1 MGRPD
6 RRPEPGA
13 RRHRVRGAARSPPDD
28 RVLAEGYRY
37 LLGYTFSAIE
47 RAFHEDPAFPY
58 FRRAIQPV
66 DKATID
72 NADALYLSAAVDG
85 ERTYRIR
92 GRVLP
97 KAPQYI
103 IFETHVSYAGDS
115 GSLAE
120 LSPVNR
126 MITGSLD
133 SAELLIDDDGGF
145 EILVAPER
153 PRVRR
158 QLPAQP

>member
-1 MGRPD
+1 MSPD
-6 RRPEPGA
+6 HGSAELRAAFDDLIASLNRA
-13 RRHRVRGAARSPPDD
+13 RDAVESPDLHAPPPSERG
-28 RVLAEGYRY
+28 LAEGYRY

-47 RAFHEDPAFPY
+47 RAFFEDTEFPY

-72 NADALYLSAAVDG
+72 NADALYLSAAIDG
-85 ERTYRIR
+85 EKTYRIT
-92 GRVLP
+92 GRFAD
-97 KAPQYI
+97 KAPQYV

-120 LSPVNR
+120 LTPVPL

-133 SAELLIDDDGGF
+133 STELQVDDDGG
-145 EILVAPER
+145 
-153 PRVRR
+153 RR
-158 QLPAQP
+158 